1 MQLNQ
6 KKGTLKKY
14 VSENKN
20 KRYLI
25 YEKKYD
31 LDEQILNKKNLL
43 DNEKKEEE
51 KQLTEIN
58 SSVY

>member
-6 KKGTLKKY
+6 KKETLKKY

-58 SSVY
+58 STVH

>member
-6 KKGTLKKY
+6 KKETLKKY
-14 VSENKN
+14 VSKNKN

-58 SSVY
+58 SIVH